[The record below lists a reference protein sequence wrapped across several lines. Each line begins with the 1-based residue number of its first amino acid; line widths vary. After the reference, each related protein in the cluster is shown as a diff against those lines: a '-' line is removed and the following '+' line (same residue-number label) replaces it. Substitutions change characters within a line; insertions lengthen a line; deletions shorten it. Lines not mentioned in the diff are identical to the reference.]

1 MAYIAN
7 IKSNVK
13 ANTTTDTRVVWR
25 TFEKGAT
32 FGEATFGEAFKED
45 GGYGSLIIL
54 FGLDCAFHT
63 ISNPRASARRPT
75 YKVGETRYQ
84 VPKLINHTFISG
96 SGMDWAL
103 SPLSRL
109 LTVAYLI
116 VGAPIMFM
124 YLRTTGG
131 AAARGL
137 R

>member
-1 MAYIAN
+1 MIH
-7 IKSNVK
+7 V
-13 ANTTTDTRVVWR
+13 
-25 TFEKGAT
+25 
-32 FGEATFGEAFKED
+32 
-45 GGYGSLIIL
+45 
-54 FGLDCAFHT
+54 
-63 ISNPRASARRPT
+63 
-75 YKVGETRYQ
+75 
-84 VPKLINHTFISG
+84 FISG

-137 R
+137 RYACSTSGSLLTMSIFLVSEPLKGFFSLMI

>member
-1 MAYIAN
+1 MIH
-7 IKSNVK
+7 V
-13 ANTTTDTRVVWR
+13 
-25 TFEKGAT
+25 
-32 FGEATFGEAFKED
+32 
-45 GGYGSLIIL
+45 
-54 FGLDCAFHT
+54 
-63 ISNPRASARRPT
+63 
-75 YKVGETRYQ
+75 
-84 VPKLINHTFISG
+84 FISG

-137 R
+137 RYAFTTYNVHFSGVGASERIFFSYDHTRSRGQ

>member
-1 MAYIAN
+1 MIH
-7 IKSNVK
+7 V
-13 ANTTTDTRVVWR
+13 
-25 TFEKGAT
+25 
-32 FGEATFGEAFKED
+32 
-45 GGYGSLIIL
+45 
-54 FGLDCAFHT
+54 
-63 ISNPRASARRPT
+63 
-75 YKVGETRYQ
+75 
-84 VPKLINHTFISG
+84 FISG

-137 R
+137 RYACMLNSTKLLVDISLLTMSIFLVSEPLKGFFFLLR

>member
-1 MAYIAN
+1 MI
-7 IKSNVK
+7 
-13 ANTTTDTRVVWR
+13 
-25 TFEKGAT
+25 
-32 FGEATFGEAFKED
+32 
-45 GGYGSLIIL
+45 
-54 FGLDCAFHT
+54 FH
-63 ISNPRASARRPT
+63 
-75 YKVGETRYQ
+75 V
-84 VPKLINHTFISG
+84 FISG